1 VSFLAFISARELQR
15 KSLKFPQEDRGVN
28 SLRNRFKA
36 TNVPG
41 RSKVRRC
48 WPGVR
53 GPGLRGQGCIH
64 RHRITACSPLARV
77 VADVGRSGSGRR
89 S

>member
-1 VSFLAFISARELQR
+1 MSFLAFISRSERQR
-15 KSLKFPQEDRGVN
+15 KSLKFPQRDRGVN

-36 TNVPG
+36 TNVPD
-41 RSKVRRC
+41 RSKVRRG

-53 GPGLRGQGCIH
+53 GPGLRGQGCTH
-64 RHRITACSPLARV
+64 RHRIMACSPVARV

-89 S
+89 W